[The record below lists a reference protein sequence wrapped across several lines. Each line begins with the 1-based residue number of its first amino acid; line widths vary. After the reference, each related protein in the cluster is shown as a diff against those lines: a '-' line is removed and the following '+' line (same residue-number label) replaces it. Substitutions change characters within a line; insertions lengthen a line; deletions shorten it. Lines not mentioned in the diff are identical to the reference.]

1 MTNPDKTTRREFLLR
16 SAKAAAAIAAA
27 GFVARQFHDPIGPT
41 AGATT
46 EPLAGLPDFSIP
58 GQSGKMAIATG
69 EDRVKSVRAA
79 LDALGGIGKFV
90 GRGDRVVLKVNAG
103 FATPPM
109 LSATTHPDL
118 VAEVVR
124 MCIAAGA
131 SAVMVMDNPI
141 NDPVSSFE
149 LSGIAG
155 AARMA
160 GAAMVLPHANL
171 FRPVTLSGGT
181 LIRDWPLFSVPLEGA
196 TRLIGI
202 APVKNH
208 NRAGASMILKN
219 WYGLLGGRR
228 NIFHQDINGIVNELA
243 QLVKPT
249 LVILDGTITMM
260 TNGPTGGSLSD
271 LKPTHTMIVGTDP
284 VAADAFGATLLG
296 MRADDLPYITKAAAA
311 GVGTANYE
319 LLNPVRVEAS

>member
-1 MTNPDKTTRREFLLR
+1 MSDQGKTTRREFLLR

-27 GFVARQFHDPIGPT
+27 GFIARKFRDKEGPAAGSGT
-41 AGATT
+41 A
-46 EPLAGLPDFSIP
+46 PMKGLPDFSVP
-58 GQSGKMAIATG
+58 EQAGKLAIATG
-69 EDRVKSVRAA
+69 ADRVKTVRAA
-79 LDALGGIGKFV
+79 LDALGGMGKFV

-124 MCIAAGA
+124 LCVAAGA
-131 SAVMVMDNPI
+131 SAVMVMDNPV

-155 AARMA
+155 VARA
-160 GAAMVLPHANL
+160 GGAAVVLPHANL
-171 FRPVTLSGGT
+171 FRPVSLAGGE
-181 LIRDWPLFSVPLEGA
+181 LIREWPFFSLPLEGA
-196 TRLIGI
+196 TKLIGL
-202 APVKNH
+202 APVKSH

-228 NIFHQDINGIVNELA
+228 NVFHQNINDIVKELA
-243 QLVKPT
+243 LLVKPT
-249 LVILDGTITMM
+249 LAILDGTASMV

-271 LKPTHTMIVGTDP
+271 LKATNTMIVGTDP

-296 MRADDLPYITKAAAA
+296 MNADDLPYITKAAAA
-311 GVGTANYE
+311 GAGTANYE
-319 LLNPVRVEAS
+319 LLNPMRVET

>member
-1 MTNPDKTTRREFLLR
+1 MSEPKKTTRREFLLR

-27 GFVARQFHDPIGPT
+27 GYLAREFQDKAGPQ
-41 AGATT
+41 AAP
-46 EPLAGLPDFSIP
+46 EMKSIVGLPDFSIP
-58 GQSGKMAIATG
+58 QQTGKLAVATG
-69 EDRVKSVRAA
+69 SDRVKTVRAA

-90 GRGDRVVLKVNAG
+90 KRGDRVVLKINAG

-124 MCIAAGA
+124 LCIAAGA
-131 SAVMVMDNPI
+131 SAVMVMDNPV

-149 LSGIAG
+149 LTGIASAARKAG
-155 AARMA
+155 AAI
-160 GAAMVLPHANL
+160 VLPHGNL

-181 LIRDWPLFSVPLEGA
+181 LIRDWPMFSLPLEGA
-196 TRLIGI
+196 TRLIGL

-208 NRAGASMILKN
+208 NRAGASMSLKN

-228 NIFHQDINGIVNELA
+228 NVFHQNINDIVKELA
-243 QLVKPT
+243 LLVKPT
-249 LVILDGTITMM
+249 LAILDGTTAMM

-271 LKPTHTMIVGTDP
+271 LKPTNTMIVGTDP

-296 MRADDLPYITKAAAA
+296 MKADDLPYITKAAAA
-311 GVGTANYE
+311 GAGTANYE
-319 LLNPVRVEAS
+319 LLNPVRVEA

>member
-1 MTNPDKTTRREFLLR
+1 MSDQGKTTRREFLLR

-27 GFVARQFHDPIGPT
+27 GIVAREFRDKEGPAAAT
-41 AGATT
+41 GAKPM
-46 EPLAGLPDFSIP
+46 EGLPDFSVP
-58 GQSGKMAIATG
+58 EQAGKLAIATG
-69 EDRVKSVRAA
+69 ADRVKTVRAA
-79 LDALGGIGKFV
+79 LDALGGMGKFV

-109 LSATTHPDL
+109 LSATSHPDL

-124 MCIAAGA
+124 LCVAAGA
-131 SAVMVMDNPI
+131 SAVMVMDNPV

-155 AARMA
+155 VARA
-160 GAAMVLPHANL
+160 GGAAVVLPHANL
-171 FRPVTLSGGT
+171 FRPVSLAGGE
-181 LIRDWPLFSVPLEGA
+181 LIREWPFFSLPLEGA
-196 TRLIGI
+196 TKLIGL
-202 APVKNH
+202 APVKSH

-228 NIFHQDINGIVNELA
+228 NVFHQNINDIVKELA
-243 QLVKPT
+243 LLVKPT
-249 LVILDGTITMM
+249 LAILDGTMTMM

-271 LKPTHTMIVGTDP
+271 LKATNTMIVGTDP

-296 MRADDLPYITKAAAA
+296 MNADDLPYITKAAAA
-311 GVGTANYE
+311 GAGTANYE
-319 LLNPVRVEAS
+319 LLNPMRVET

>member
-1 MTNPDKTTRREFLLR
+1 MSNPEKTSRREFLLR

-27 GFVARQFHDPIGPT
+27 GFLARQFRDKEGPA
-41 AGATT
+41 AGSMA
-46 EPLAGLPDFSIP
+46 EPMERLPDFSIP
-58 GQSGKMAIATG
+58 EQSGKMAIATG
-69 EDRVKSVRAA
+69 ADRVKTVRAS
-79 LDALGGIGKFV
+79 LDALGGMGKFV

-124 MCIAAGA
+124 LCIAAGA
-131 SAVMVMDNPI
+131 SAVMVMDNPV

-149 LSGIAG
+149 LSGIAK
-155 AARMA
+155 AARAA
-160 GAAMVLPHANL
+160 GAAIVLPHANL
-171 FRPVTLSGGT
+171 FRPVTLPGGT
-181 LIRDWPLFSVPLEGA
+181 LIRDWPILALPLEGA
-196 TRLIGI
+196 TRLIGL

-228 NIFHQDINGIVNELA
+228 NVFHQDINGIVKELA

-249 LVILDGTITMM
+249 LVILDGTTTMM

-271 LKPTHTMIVGTDP
+271 LKPTNTMIVGTDQ

-311 GVGTANYE
+311 GAGTANYE
-319 LLNPVRVEAS
+319 LLNPARVES

>member
-1 MTNPDKTTRREFLLR
+1 MSEPKKTTRRDFLLR
-16 SAKAAAAIAAA
+16 GAKAAAAVAAA
-27 GFVARQFHDPIGPT
+27 GYLARHFQDKSGPV
-41 AGATT
+41 GNPG
-46 EPLAGLPDFSIP
+46 ERSMAGLPDFSIP
-58 GQSGKMAIATG
+58 NESGRIAIANGT
-69 EDRVKSVRAA
+69 DRVKTVRAA

-103 FATPPM
+103 FSTPPM

-124 MCIAAGA
+124 LCIAAGA
-131 SAVMVMDNPI
+131 AAVVVTDNPI

-149 LSGIAG
+149 LSGIAR
-155 AARMA
+155 AARSA
-160 GAAMVLPHANL
+160 GAAVALPRADL
-171 FRPVTLSGGT
+171 FRPVTLPGGT
-181 LIRDWPLFSVPLEGA
+181 LIRDWPVLALPLEGA

-228 NIFHQDINGIVNELA
+228 NVFHQNVHDIVKELA
-243 QLVKPT
+243 LLVKPT
-249 LVILDGTITMM
+249 LAILDGTSTMM

-271 LKPTHTMIVGTDP
+271 LKATNTMIVGTDP

-296 MRADDLPYITKAAAA
+296 MRADDLPYVTKAAAA
-311 GVGTANYE
+311 GAGTANYE
-319 LLNPVRVEAS
+319 LLNPIRIGT